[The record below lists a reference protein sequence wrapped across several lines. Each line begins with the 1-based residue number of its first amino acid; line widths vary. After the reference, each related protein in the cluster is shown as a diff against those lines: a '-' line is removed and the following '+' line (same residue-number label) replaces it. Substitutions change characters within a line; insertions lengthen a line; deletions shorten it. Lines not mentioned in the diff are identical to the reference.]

1 MKLYGLRV
9 KAASEPQ
16 EWNYLDLDKG
26 NFIIK
31 LINWMGNFVRSAD
44 LHLIYFFYLQKC
56 LLGWIIG
63 LVTTEKILELRVNK
77 ANIRQKKK
85 DKATQYLVFTF
96 INN

>member
-1 MKLYGLRV
+1 
-9 KAASEPQ
+9 
-16 EWNYLDLDKG
+16 
-26 NFIIK
+26 
-31 LINWMGNFVRSAD
+31 MGNLVRSAD

-85 DKATQYLVFTF
+85 
-96 INN
+96 IRRRNI